1 MCMYCER
8 RTDVKFGWEQ
18 PKLPF
23 HNQSDI
29 SANLSGNVLKNERW
43 DGVIHNYQTS
53 CPKLILTCPGYF
65 NEEGVGTIYVPIRY
79 CPMCGKKLG
88 KEE

>member
-29 SANLSGNVLKNERW
+29 SANLSGNVVNYPPLRSLKRPLKR
-43 DGVIHNYQTS
+43 GLAKAI
-53 CPKLILTCPGYF
+53 
-65 NEEGVGTIYVPIRY
+65 
-79 CPMCGKKLG
+79 
-88 KEE
+88 